1 MPGDIDVYVEQR
13 GDENI
18 FDLLGQMP
26 DKAVRILRATI
37 EDIADRIESQA
48 RINAPEGESGALK
61 EHPVER
67 RDFKRRVQGP
77 GGLVVKS
84 ELSVPDRPKYAKW
97 VHDGTGIYGPRGTP
111 IVPRKARFMRFQID
125 GKWFAKSSVLGQHPQ
140 PYLKEAVEEVERSYV
155 PVKLAELRARLEL
168 LT

>member
-1 MPGDIDVYVEQR
+1 MPEFIRIEQR
-13 GDENI
+13 EGEDI
-18 FDLLGQMP
+18 FDLIGSMP
-26 DKAVRILRATI
+26 DKAVRLLRATI

-48 RINAPEGESGALK
+48 IANAPEDTGELK
-61 EHPVER
+61 AHAVER
-67 RDFKRRVQGP
+67 RDLKRRVQGP

-84 ELSVPDRPKYAKW
+84 EISVPSTPKHAKW

-125 GKWFAKSSVLGQHPQ
+125 GKWFAKTSVLGQQPQ
-140 PYLKEAVEEVERSYV
+140 PYLKEAVEEVERTYV
-155 PVKLAELRARLEL
+155 PIKLAELRARLET